1 MQTIMHNQ
9 ASRGI
14 GPAALPRTLRI
25 LSYNVQVGVDTRKY
39 RDYLTKS
46 WKHVFPHRNR
56 LHNLNMIAEIL
67 RQYDM
72 VALQEVD
79 AGSLRSGFVDIT
91 EYLANRAGFP
101 HWYHQ
106 VNRNIG
112 MLARHSN
119 GFLTRIRPTQVTNHR
134 LPAAPG
140 RGAMLLEFGEGDQSL
155 SVCTLHL
162 ALSRRARSRQLDF
175 IRDMLGGC
183 KNLVVMGDL
192 NTGCESDELRRFI
205 EMMGLMQSAHGQAT
219 FPSWRPSRKID
230 HILVSPG
237 LQITKAQ
244 VLDYPLSDHLPIG
257 VEIALP
263 DTTVR
268 AA

>member
-1 MQTIMHNQ
+1 MQTLVHNH
-9 ASRGI
+9 AGNGV
-14 GPAALPRTLRI
+14 GPESLPRTLRV
-25 LSYNVQVGVDTRKY
+25 LSYNVQVGVDTRQY

-46 WKHVFPHRNR
+46 WKHVLPHRTR
-56 LHNLNMIAEIL
+56 LHNLNMIAEML

-119 GFLTRIRPTQVTNHR
+119 GFLTRIRPVRVTTHR

-140 RGAMLLEFGEGDQSL
+140 RGAMLLEFGGNEQRL
-155 SVCTLHL
+155 AVCTLHL

-175 IRDMLGGC
+175 VRDLLSGYP
-183 KNLVVMGDL
+183 NLVVMGDL
-192 NTGCESDELRRFI
+192 NTGCDSEELRRFI
-205 EMMGLMQSAHGQAT
+205 ETMGLNQSAHGQAT
-219 FPSWRPSRKID
+219 FPSWRPNRKID
-230 HILVSPG
+230 HILVSPS
-237 LQITKAQ
+237 LEITKAQ
-244 VLDYPLSDHLPIG
+244 VLDYPLSDHLPVGI
-257 VEIALP
+257 EITLP
-263 DTTVR
+263 DNMVK